1 MAKVDSTSCFYVYVH
16 RRSTDGRVFYVGKG
30 KGRRAWTAQ
39 GRSNYWRNIVAK
51 HGLIVEIVQD
61 AMQEWWAFEMECEL
75 IALYGRENLC
85 NLTDGGEGPSGFLK
99 SAETK
104 RKIALSKIGKIR
116 MDMRGENAIVKRP
129 GVLEKIK
136 EARKNLSY
144 DWMRGDKNVLKR
156 RPDIELKRRAAMKGK
171 TKSPEHRRK
180 LSEANMGKKCPH
192 QAGANNSQA
201 KAVICIDTG
210 VTYSTM
216 KEAVQWL
223 KSIGH
228 HKASDAPISR
238 CCKGMYAYG
247 YKMKWAWA

>member
-16 RRSTDGRVFYVGKG
+16 RRDTDGRVFYVGKG
-30 KGRRAWTAQ
+30 KAKRAWASQ
-39 GRSNYWRNIVAK
+39 GRSNYWHRIVAK

-61 AMQEWWAFEMECEL
+61 HLQECYAFELEKDL
-75 IALYGRENLC
+75 IAYYGRENLC

-104 RKIALSKIGKIR
+104 RKISISKIGKIR
-116 MDMRGENAIVKRP
+116 MDMRGDNAIVKRP

-136 EARKNLSY
+136 ESRKNLSY
-144 DWMRGDKNVLKR
+144 DWMKGDKNISKRPEVAIKQSIALKGV
-156 RPDIELKRRAAMKGK
+156 P
-171 TKSPEHRRK
+171 KSLDHRRK

-210 VTYSTM
+210 VKYSTM

-228 HKASDAPISR
+228 DKASDAPISR
-238 CCKGMYAYG
+238 CCKGMYEYG
-247 YKMKWAWA
+247 YKMKWAWE